1 MADLVALVAGLLLAL
16 TGAVAG
22 DVTGLTAVVAERSAG
37 LLAITGLVTS
47 CLCVK
52 RETIKQVKRITSK
65 QTKKVCSHIVEEKKK
80 KNVISYRHLTSSIR

>member
-22 DVTGLTAVVAERSAG
+22 DVTGLTAVVAERGAG

-65 QTKKVCSHIVEEKKK
+65 QTKKSMFTYRRREKEKK
-80 KNVISYRHLTSSIR
+80 